1 MTFARGRG
9 LRGALLAAAAGIL
22 SFATPAAAQTGGSG
36 ADLRRQLQALADNPD
51 SVTALIDAGSA
62 ALDLGDATAALG
74 FYSRAVELAPRDPR
88 AKAGLASAHV
98 HNGNTLEA
106 LRLFQEAISLGHLEA
121 ALAGDRGLAYDL
133 IGQPARAQQD
143 YVMALRHRED
153 PEIRRRLALSLAI
166 TGQREP
172 ALRVIEGLVRSG
184 DRASLRTRAFVL
196 ALSGDAVGAR
206 DAARLAMPNGSADA
220 MVPFLQRMANLS
232 PVQMASAAHLGRFPT
247 TGGGARATVSADPGA
262 LAFAGGSASPLQGR
276 LPIAVASTADRRRP
290 GASQAPARTV
300 DTRRTVTATAATP
313 TSRPAAAP
321 PAAAVVTP
329 RLAINL
335 PHPHEPLT
343 RTAAATTP
351 ALTAQVQAPVELAG
365 ISAPA
370 AAAPAVVQPAT
381 PEPNAWERLGTSQ
394 TVAQAAAQP
403 SPVQT
408 VPTPAAPVQA
418 AAVQVAASE
427 RPASPTAASRIDFA
441 DVAAAISALPVE
453 AERPAA
459 PAIPRQVPAQQPIVS
474 QPRSAAPQ
482 RNSATRTTRA
492 ETPAPAARGTTTPAA
507 RTPAANGRT
516 ATASNRAATRAQT
529 PAQRHPERIW
539 VQIATAARSALPAE
553 YARLRRKAPEL
564 LRARP
569 AFTAPSGASG
579 RLLIG
584 PFATQAEARAFI
596 NRLDREDISAFAW
609 SSTAGQE
616 VAQVP
621 AG

>member
-9 LRGALLAAAAGIL
+9 LRGALLAAVAGTL
-22 SFATPAAAQTGGSG
+22 SFAAPAAAQSGAPG
-36 ADLRRQLQALADNPD
+36 ADLRRQLTTLADNPD
-51 SVTALIDAGSA
+51 SVAALIDAGRA
-62 ALDLGDATAALG
+62 ALDLGDGTAALG
-74 FYSRAVELAPRDPR
+74 FFTRAAELAPRDAR
-88 AKAGLASAHV
+88 AKAGLAAANV

-106 LRLFQEAISLGHLEA
+106 LRLFQEALSLGHLEA

-143 YVMALRHRED
+143 YVLALRHRED

-206 DAARLAMPNGSADA
+206 DAARAAMPNGSADA

-247 TGGGARATVSADPGA
+247 TGGGARASLSADPGA

-290 GASQAPARTV
+290 GAAQTPVRVAE
-300 DTRRTVTATAATP
+300 TRRTTTP
-313 TSRPAAAP
+313 PTTTSRP
-321 PAAAVVTP
+321 PAAAAAVTTP

-343 RTAAATTP
+343 RTASAP
-351 ALTAQVQAPVELAG
+351 ASAPTLTAQVQAPVELAG
-365 ISAPA
+365 VSTTT
-370 AAAPAVVQPAT
+370 AAAPAVVQPAA
-381 PEPNAWERLGTSQ
+381 PDPGAWERLGT
-394 TVAQAAAQP
+394 AQAVRQAMTQP
-403 SPVQT
+403 APVQT
-408 VPTPAAPVQA
+408 AAIEAPATQP
-418 AAVQVAASE
+418 
-427 RPASPTAASRIDFA
+427 AASRIDFT

-453 AERPAA
+453 AERAAA
-459 PAIPRQVPAQQPIVS
+459 PAVTRQVPAQQPIVS
-474 QPRSAAPQ
+474 QPRNSTPQ
-482 RNSATRTTRA
+482 RNSATRTARA
-492 ETPAPAARGTTTPAA
+492 ETPAATGRNSAATTRSAA
-507 RTPAANGRT
+507 ATGRN
-516 ATASNRAATRAQT
+516 ATASNRNTARTQT
-529 PAQRHPERIW
+529 PAQRHPERLW
-539 VQIATAARSALPAE
+539 VQIATAARGALPGE
-553 YARLRRKAPEL
+553 YARLRRVAPEL
-564 LRARP
+564 LRNRNAY
-569 AFTAPSGASG
+569 TAPSGSSA
-579 RLLIG
+579 RLLVG
-584 PFATQAEARAFI
+584 PFATPAEARAFI
-596 NRLDREDISAFAW
+596 NRLNREDISAFAW

-621 AG
+621 AGR